1 MLRLLAAIVSVG
13 AAVCCTAAESVT
25 LPGERAFPES
35 LSATR
40 DGTLFVS
47 SLASGGIYRV
57 MPHATEAQPWIEPG
71 AFGTHSTFGV
81 LVEEKAGI
89 LWVCSNDLSG
99 RGMTVGNTD
108 GVSAL
113 FAFDLKTGA
122 GKFSVPL
129 PSKPGTCNDITIGA
143 DGAAYV
149 TNTAAPQILRLAKGA
164 RQLEVWF
171 TDPSLQPEKGGGLDG
186 IAFGADGNLYVNTVG
201 PGELYR
207 IDVRKG
213 KAVRLTKLTPSRPLF
228 RTDGMRRYG
237 KNFLLIEGQGRLNLM
252 SVHGDSVS
260 VETLKDGYSVPTGV
274 TSVGKTAWVS
284 EGQFGS
290 LADSGPKP
298 NLPFRVYSVEL
309 PAAQ

>member
-1 MLRLLAAIVSVG
+1 MLLRVLAAIFSLGATFCAAAQSV
-13 AAVCCTAAESVT
+13 A

-57 MPHATEAQPWIEPG
+57 VPHSTEAKLWIEPG
-71 AFGTHSTFGV
+71 TFGTHSTFGV

-89 LWVCSNDLSG
+89 LWVCSNDLSA

-129 PSKPGTCNDITIGA
+129 PSKPSTCNDITIGP

-164 RQLEVWF
+164 RELEVWF
-171 TDPSLQPEKGGGLDG
+171 TEPSLQPEKGGGLDG
-186 IAFGADGNLYVNTVG
+186 IAFA
-201 PGELYR
+201 
-207 IDVRKG
+207 
-213 KAVRLTKLTPSRPLF
+213 
-228 RTDGMRRYG
+228 
-237 KNFLLIEGQGRLNLM
+237 GR
-252 SVHGDSVS
+252 SVS
-260 VETLKDGYSVPTGV
+260 AWGV
-274 TSVGKTAWVS
+274 LTC
-284 EGQFGS
+284 
-290 LADSGPKP
+290 
-298 NLPFRVYSVEL
+298 
-309 PAAQ
+309 

>member
-1 MLRLLAAIVSVG
+1 MLLRLLAAIFSVG
-13 AAVCCTAAESVT
+13 ATICAAAESVA

-57 MPHATEAQPWIEPG
+57 VPHSTEAKLWIEPG
-71 AFGTHSTFGV
+71 TFGTHSTFGV

-89 LWVCSNDLSG
+89 LWVCSNDLSA

-122 GKFSVPL
+122 GKFSVPF
-129 PSKPGTCNDITIGA
+129 PSKPSTCNDITIGR

-149 TNTAAPQILRLAKGA
+149 TNTAAPQILRLPQGA
-164 RQLEVWF
+164 RQFEVWF
-171 TDPSLQPEKGGGLDG
+171 TEPALQPEKGGGLDG
-186 IAFGADGNLYVNTVG
+186 IAFGPDGNLYVNTVG

-213 KAVRLTKLTPSRPLF
+213 KATRLTKLTPSRPLF

-237 KNFLLIEGQGRLNLM
+237 KNFLLIEGQGRLDLM
-252 SVHGDSVS
+252 SVHGDSVN
-260 VETLKDGYSVPTGV
+260 VETLKEGYSVPTGV
-274 TSVGKTAWVS
+274 APVGRTAWVS

-290 LADSGPKP
+290 LADSAPQP
-298 NLPFRVYSVEL
+298 NLPFHVYSVEL
-309 PAAQ
+309 PAAE

>member
-1 MLRLLAAIVSVG
+1 MLLRLLAAILASSATLCAAAQSV
-13 AAVCCTAAESVT
+13 A

-57 MPHATEAQPWIEPG
+57 MPHSKEAKLWIEPG
-71 AFGTHSTFGV
+71 TFGTHSTFGV

-89 LWVCSNDLSG
+89 LWVCSNDLSAH
-99 RGMTVGNTD
+99 GMTVGTTD

-113 FAFDLKTGA
+113 FAFDPKTGA
-122 GKFSVPL
+122 GKFSIPL
-129 PSKPGTCNDITIGA
+129 PSKPSTCNDITIGP

-149 TNTAAPQILRLAKGA
+149 TNTATPQILRLAQGA

-171 TDPSLQPEKGGGLDG
+171 TEPSLQPEKGGGLDG
-186 IAFGADGNLYVNTVG
+186 IAFGPDGNLYVNTVG

-207 IDVRKG
+207 IDVKKG
-213 KAVRLTKLTPSRPLF
+213 KATKLTQLTPSRPLF
-228 RTDGMRRYG
+228 HTDGMRRYG
-237 KNFLLIEGQGRLNLM
+237 KNFLLIEGQGRLDLM

-260 VETLKDGYSVPTGV
+260 VET
-274 TSVGKTAWVS
+274 S
-284 EGQFGS
+284 EGG
-290 LADSGPKP
+290 L
-298 NLPFRVYSVEL
+298 
-309 PAAQ
+309 